1 MDFLVPKWCREP
13 LATLSKMD
21 MQVCPLI
28 LCNFF
33 QKALA
38 KNKLFISH
46 ALKSFLIAKNCFDE
60 SR

>member
-38 KNKLFISH
+38 KNIIIF
-46 ALKSFLIAKNCFDE
+46 
-60 SR
+60 